1 MKQMTDSKKE
11 KRTDGV
17 YREIFS
23 MMFYLIF
30 VVAATLLIIRF
41 VGQRTEVSG
50 HSMEDTLDDGDNL
63 IVDKLT
69 YRFRDP
75 VRYDIIVFPYK
86 YKEDTY
92 YIKRIIGA
100 PLCHLQIS
108 HYQFQVDGV
117 HVPDGISGSLHMD
130 DVVVIKAPDYMDNGV
145 GHADV
150 AQEFVAQALS
160 LAGSLHQTGDVHKFD
175 DRWCGL
181 LGVVH
186 LGQLIQPV
194 VRDSHHAHV
203 GVDGAERIVGALG
216 ARRW

>member
-1 MKQMTDSKKE
+1 MKQRTEPEKE

-75 VRYDIIVFPYK
+75 VRFDIIVFPYK

-92 YIKRIIGA
+92 YIKRIIGL
-100 PLCHLQIS
+100 PGEMVQITEEGDILINGEVLEES
-108 HYQFQVDGV
+108 YGREVMKSPGIAADPIMLGENEYFVLGDNRNASADSRDPSVGV
-117 HVPDGISGSLHMD
+117 ISGKD
-130 DVVVIKAPDYMDNGV
+130 
-145 GHADV
+145 
-150 AQEFVAQALS
+150 
-160 LAGSLHQTGDVHKFD
+160 
-175 DRWCGL
+175 
-181 LGVVH
+181 
-186 LGQLIQPV
+186 
-194 VRDSHHAHV
+194 
-203 GVDGAERIVGALG
+203 IVGRAWLRIWPLNKFG
-216 ARRW
+216 ILKHQ

>member
-92 YIKRIIGA
+92 YIKRIIGL
-100 PLCHLQIS
+100 PGEMVQITKEGNILINGEILEES
-108 HYQFQVDGV
+108 YGREVMKSPGIAADPIILGEDEYFVLGDNRNASADSRDPSVGV
-117 HVPDGISGSLHMD
+117 ISGKD
-130 DVVVIKAPDYMDNGV
+130 
-145 GHADV
+145 
-150 AQEFVAQALS
+150 
-160 LAGSLHQTGDVHKFD
+160 
-175 DRWCGL
+175 
-181 LGVVH
+181 
-186 LGQLIQPV
+186 
-194 VRDSHHAHV
+194 
-203 GVDGAERIVGALG
+203 IVGRAWLRIWPLNKFG
-216 ARRW
+216 ILKHQ

>member
-92 YIKRIIGA
+92 YIKRIIGL
-100 PLCHLQIS
+100 PGEMVQITEEGNILINGEILEES
-108 HYQFQVDGV
+108 YGREVMKS
-117 HVPDGISGSLHMD
+117 PGIAADPIILGEDEYFVLG
-130 DVVVIKAPDYMDNGV
+130 DNRNAS
-145 GHADV
+145 AD
-150 AQEFVAQALS
+150 S
-160 LAGSLHQTGDVHKFD
+160 
-175 DRWCGL
+175 
-181 LGVVH
+181 
-186 LGQLIQPV
+186 
-194 VRDSHHAHV
+194 RDPSV
-203 GVDGAERIVGALG
+203 GVMSGKDIVGRAWLRIWPLNKFG
-216 ARRW
+216 ILKHQ

>member
-92 YIKRIIGA
+92 YIKRIIGL
-100 PLCHLQIS
+100 PGEMVQITEEGNILINGEILEES
-108 HYQFQVDGV
+108 YGREIMKSPGIAADPIILGEDEYFVLGDNRNASADSRDPSVGV
-117 HVPDGISGSLHMD
+117 ISGKYN
-130 DVVVIKAPDYMDNGV
+130 V
-145 GHADV
+145 
-150 AQEFVAQALS
+150 
-160 LAGSLHQTGDVHKFD
+160 
-175 DRWCGL
+175 C
-181 LGVVH
+181 
-186 LGQLIQPV
+186 
-194 VRDSHHAHV
+194 
-203 GVDGAERIVGALG
+203 
-216 ARRW
+216 

>member
-1 MKQMTDSKKE
+1 MKQITDSKKE

-92 YIKRIIGA
+92 YIKRIIGL
-100 PLCHLQIS
+100 PGEMVQITEEGNILINGEVLEES
-108 HYQFQVDGV
+108 YGREVMKSPGIAADPIILGEDEYFVLGDNRNASADSRDPSVGV
-117 HVPDGISGSLHMD
+117 ISGKD
-130 DVVVIKAPDYMDNGV
+130 
-145 GHADV
+145 
-150 AQEFVAQALS
+150 
-160 LAGSLHQTGDVHKFD
+160 
-175 DRWCGL
+175 
-181 LGVVH
+181 
-186 LGQLIQPV
+186 
-194 VRDSHHAHV
+194 
-203 GVDGAERIVGALG
+203 IVGRAWLRIWPLNKFG
-216 ARRW
+216 ILKHQ

>member
-1 MKQMTDSKKE
+1 MKQMTDSNKE

-92 YIKRIIGA
+92 YIKRIIGL
-100 PLCHLQIS
+100 PGEMVQITEEGNILINGEILEES
-108 HYQFQVDGV
+108 YGREVMKSPGIAADPIILGEDEYFVLGDNRNASADSRDPSVGV
-117 HVPDGISGSLHMD
+117 ISGKD
-130 DVVVIKAPDYMDNGV
+130 
-145 GHADV
+145 
-150 AQEFVAQALS
+150 
-160 LAGSLHQTGDVHKFD
+160 
-175 DRWCGL
+175 
-181 LGVVH
+181 
-186 LGQLIQPV
+186 
-194 VRDSHHAHV
+194 
-203 GVDGAERIVGALG
+203 IVGRAWLRIWQLNKFG
-216 ARRW
+216 ILKHQ